1 VGAGACDRWQTK
13 NACLR
18 PEELYIRA
26 FYATTIWPKK
36 AKVEKC
42 LEGPDF
48 DQAGPKAMSHKMSSV
63 LTPEGKLEWP
73 SRRADVERQRT
84 VRITRRLILFQAS

>member
-1 VGAGACDRWQTK
+1 MWG
-13 NACLR
+13 L
-18 PEELYIRA
+18 ELATGGRLKIRVSGPKSYTVRA
-26 FYATTIWPKK
+26 VYATTIWPKK

-48 DQAGPKAMSHKMSSV
+48 DRAGTKAMSHKMSSV

-73 SRRADVERQRT
+73 SGRADVERQRT
-84 VRITRRLILFQAS
+84 FRVTRRLL